1 MDSKLILLIIFII
14 LLILVIIYD
23 LFNKPKEISNNND
36 VNPETVNNIKK
47 DILSKSDLD
56 NPSTAQSL
64 AQSKASTTISSLN
77 NKFQSISSTNTTGVV
92 PDKVSLMLPKL
103 SEQNETT
110 NIRRMQQLN
119 RNTRKAYN
127 KKITEQIQIL
137 KDKITSYQTNDLKTT
152 SDLVQ
157 LEKRIIKLESLR
169 LPETNKP
176 LPLTAIN
183 ALNDVINDQ
192 QLGSAAD
199 TEIQTLDNNNIEV
212 QTIKDTKYT
221 DIPENDN
228 LLGVNISSNNS
239 KNTKDIK
246 DIDPEID

>member
-1 MDSKLILLIIFII
+1 MIS
-14 LLILVIIYD
+14 VIIYD
-23 LFNKPKEISNNND
+23 SFNKPKEISNNND
-36 VNPETVNNIKK
+36 VNPETVNNLKK

-64 AQSKASTTISSLN
+64 AQSKTSTTIVSLN
-77 NKFQSISSTNTTGVV
+77 NKLQSISSTNKPSTVVV

-103 SEQNETT
+103 SEQNETA

-119 RNTRKAYN
+119 RNARKAYN
-127 KKITEQIQIL
+127 EKITEQVQIL

-152 SDLVQ
+152 SDLIQ
-157 LEKRIIKLESLR
+157 LEKRIIKLESLI

-183 ALNDVINDQ
+183 ALNDVVNDQ

-199 TEIQTLDNNNIEV
+199 TEIQTLDDNNNIEV

-221 DIPENDN
+221 DVPKNDN
-228 LLGVNISSNNS
+228 LLGVDISSNNS

-246 DIDPEID
+246 DIDLEID

>member
-1 MDSKLILLIIFII
+1 M
-14 LLILVIIYD
+14 ILVIIYD

-103 SEQNETT
+103 SEQNETA

-127 KKITEQIQIL
+127 KKITEQIKIL

>member
-1 MDSKLILLIIFII
+1 MIS
-14 LLILVIIYD
+14 VIIYD
-23 LFNKPKEISNNND
+23 LFNEQKEIFNNND

-64 AQSKASTTISSLN
+64 AQSKTSTTIVSLN
-77 NKFQSISSTNTTGVV
+77 NKLQSISSTNKPSTVVV

-103 SEQNETT
+103 SEQNETA
-110 NIRRMQQLN
+110 NIRRIQQLN
-119 RNTRKAYN
+119 RNDRKAYN
-127 KKITEQIQIL
+127 EKITEQVQIL

-152 SDLVQ
+152 SDLIQ

-199 TEIQTLDNNNIEV
+199 TKIQTLDDNNNIEV
-212 QTIKDTKYT
+212 QTIKDIKYT
-221 DIPENDN
+221 DVPKNDN
-228 LLGVNISSNNS
+228 LLGVDISSNNS

-246 DIDPEID
+246 DIDLEID

>member
-1 MDSKLILLIIFII
+1 MIS
-14 LLILVIIYD
+14 VIIYD
-23 LFNKPKEISNNND
+23 LFNEQKEISNNND

-64 AQSKASTTISSLN
+64 AQSKASTTIVSLN
-77 NKFQSISSTNTTGVV
+77 NKLQSISPTNKPSTVVV

-103 SEQNETT
+103 SEQNETA

-119 RNTRKAYN
+119 RNARKAYN
-127 KKITEQIQIL
+127 EKITEQVQIL

-152 SDLVQ
+152 SDLIQ

-199 TEIQTLDNNNIEV
+199 TEIQTLDDNNNIEV

-221 DIPENDN
+221 DVPKNDN
-228 LLGVNISSNNS
+228 LLGVDISSNNS

-246 DIDPEID
+246 DIDIEID